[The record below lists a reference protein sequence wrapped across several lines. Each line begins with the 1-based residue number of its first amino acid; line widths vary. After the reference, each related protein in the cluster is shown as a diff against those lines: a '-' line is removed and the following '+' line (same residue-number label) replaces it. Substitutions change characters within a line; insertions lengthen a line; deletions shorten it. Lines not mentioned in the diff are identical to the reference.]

1 MPASPGHHPL
11 STIHCPWTV
20 GPFRPSLV
28 RGDAPRSAPL
38 AMPPCVRVP
47 SCRVGV
53 RRVDA
58 PVPAR
63 FQPAADT
70 TRTRRQRTCAAPAVR
85 ITNHESRVTAVLDGR
100 AVPALPC
107 AGGRPPQR
115 PPVAVPPCVRVPSIH
130 VSADRDDPPFVRDS
144 SLSPTRLGH
153 DATVSTRR
161 QPIASSTAVL
171 PRRWVVE
178 RTFAWPSCHR
188 RLRKDYEYDT
198 LAARVS
204 STSLPSA
211 LLRFVVSPPLLEF
224 QTGTKR
230 TYV

>member
-1 MPASPGHHPL
+1 MPATPGHHPL
-11 STIHCPWTV
+11 STIHHPLPLDGRAVPALPCA
-20 GPFRPSLV
+20 GGRP
-28 RGDAPRSAPL
+28 RNAPL

-58 PVPAR
+58 TVPAR

-85 ITNHESRVTAVLDGR
+85 ITNHESRPFWAVG
-100 AVPALPC
+100 PF
-107 AGGRPPQR
+107 RPSLVRGDAPR
-115 PPVAVPPCVRVPSIH
+115 NAPLAMPPCVRVPSIH
-130 VSADRDDPPFVRDS
+130 VSADRDEPPFVRHS

-178 RTFAWPSCHR
+178 RTFAWQSCHR
-188 RLRKDYEYDT
+188 RLRKDYKYDT